1 MLLAVGIVVV
11 FASCIIGFM
20 LADGNPV
27 SLIHKGEIMIIVGIG
42 AGIVIVSS
50 PKSVLTGLMGDI
62 AKAFKGGAADKG
74 KFIDLLVLL
83 YELFMLGR
91 RKGTPALDEHV
102 SDPQNSS
109 IFTKYPSFLNDE
121 RLVEFLCNSLR
132 PIVDGRCKPAEIG
145 GILNAE
151 LSSREAEAGRSVK
164 AVEMVADALPG
175 VGIVAAVLGIINTM
189 SDLSDPSV
197 IGQKVAAALSGTF
210 LGIFLAYGLGIP
222 LGRLISLNQGQEF
235 LYFRIVERSVTGFA
249 TGLSPIMAVEIGR
262 RSLDREVQPT
272 ADELE
277 VQCKEAAK
285 GA

>member
-1 MLLAVGIVVV
+1 MLLAIGIIVV
-11 FASCIIGFM
+11 FASCIGGFWV
-20 LADGNPV
+20 AGGNPMW
-27 SLIHKGEIMIIVGIG
+27 LIHTGEIMIIVGIG
-42 AGIVIVSS
+42 VGIVITSS
-50 PKSVLTGLMGDI
+50 PKSVLVGLIGDI
-62 AKAFKGGAADKG
+62 KKAFAGNASDRG

-109 IFTKYPSFLNDE
+109 IFTKYPSFLNDD

-145 GILNAE
+145 GILRAE
-151 LSSREAEAGRSVK
+151 LSSREAESGRGVK

-189 SDLSDPSV
+189 SNLEDPAMV
-197 IGQKVAAALSGTF
+197 GKKVAAALSGTF
-210 LGIFLAYGLGIP
+210 LGIFLAYGIGIP
-222 LGRLISLNQGQEF
+222 LARLISLNQAQEF

-262 RSLDREVQPT
+262 RSLDLATQPT

-277 VQCKEAAK
+277 ERCKDAAK

>member
-1 MLLAVGIVVV
+1 MW
-11 FASCIIGFM
+11 
-20 LADGNPV
+20 
-27 SLIHKGEIMIIVGIG
+27 LIHLGEIIIIVGIG
-42 AGIVIVSS
+42 IGIVIVSS
-50 PKSVLTGLMGDI
+50 PKTVLMGLVGDI
-62 AKAFKGGAADKG
+62 TKAFKGGSSDKG

-102 SDPQNSS
+102 SDAQNSS
-109 IFTKYPSFLNDE
+109 IFTKYPSFLNDA

-164 AVEMVADALPG
+164 AIEMVADALPG

-189 SDLSDPSV
+189 SNLEDPQAV
-197 IGQKVAAALSGTF
+197 GQKVAAALSGTF
-210 LGIFLAYGLGIP
+210 LGIFLAYGIGIP
-222 LGRLISLNQGQEF
+222 LGRLVSLNQGQEF
-235 LYFRIVERSVTGFA
+235 LYFRIVERAVSGFA

-262 RSLDREVQPT
+262 RSLDLPIQPS

-277 VQCKEAAK
+277 EQCKEAAK
-285 GA
+285 GG

>member
-1 MLLAVGIVVV
+1 MLLALGIVVV
-11 FASCIIGFM
+11 FASCIGGFM
-20 LADGNPV
+20 MAGGNPMW
-27 SLIHKGEIMIIVGIG
+27 LIHLGEIVIIVGIG
-42 AGIVIVSS
+42 AGIVITSS
-50 PKSVLTGLMGDI
+50 PKSVLLGLVGDI
-62 AKAFKGGAADKG
+62 KKAFAGNVSNKG

-109 IFTKYPSFLNDE
+109 IFTKYPSFLSDA

-145 GILNAE
+145 GILKAE
-151 LSSREAEAGRSVK
+151 LASRESEAGRGVK
-164 AVEMVADALPG
+164 AMEMVADALPG

-189 SDLSDPSV
+189 SNLEDPEMV
-197 IGQKVAAALSGTF
+197 GKKVAAALSGTF
-210 LGIFLAYGLGIP
+210 LGIFLAYGIGIP
-222 LGRLISLNQGQEF
+222 LARLVSLNQAQEF

-262 RSLDREVQPT
+262 RSLDMSVQPS

-277 VQCKEAAK
+277 ENCKDAAK
-285 GA
+285 GG

>member
-1 MLLAVGIVVV
+1 MLLAIGIVIV
-11 FASCIIGFM
+11 FVSCIGGFM
-20 LADGNPV
+20 TAGGNPM
-27 SLIHKGEIMIIVGIG
+27 SLIHPGEIMIICGIG
-42 AGIVIVSS
+42 LGIVVVSS
-50 PKSVLTGLMGDI
+50 PKSVLVGLAGDVT
-62 AKAFKGGAADKG
+62 KAFKGGVSNKG

-102 SDPQNSS
+102 SDAQNSS
-109 IFTKYPSFLNDE
+109 IFTKYPSFLNDD

-145 GILNAE
+145 GILKSE
-151 LSSREAEAGRSVK
+151 LHSREDEASRSVK
-164 AVEMVADALPG
+164 AVEMLADALPG

-189 SDLSDPSV
+189 SNLEDPQAV
-197 IGQKVAAALSGTF
+197 GAKVAAALSGTF
-210 LGIFLAYGLGIP
+210 LGIFLAYGIGIP
-222 LGRLISLNQGQEF
+222 LAKLIQLNQGQEF

-262 RSLDREVQPT
+262 RSLDSGIQPS

-277 VQCKEAAK
+277 EQCKEAAK